1 MLMTSKNTGAM
12 SILRSSPPSP
22 SSRRTYS
29 ATSRCVNPFPPEVMP
44 ETSADYL
51 SVENKAHGNSEAL
64 EQLKQVGFP
73 VAEADGMAIFE
84 AVSYEKI
91 FECFTDDE
99 YKKVVVPDEEKFLD
113 RGKSLAFPAGIV
125 NVFDDPT

>member
-1 MLMTSKNTGAM
+1 MPDVRQDRVRLVILLHRKESMNVDDFQEYWRNEHSQVFSSIAVVKKN
-12 SILRSSPPSP
+12 L
-22 SSRRTYS
+22 
-29 ATSRCVNPFPPEVMP
+29 
-44 ETSADYL
+44 L
-51 SVENKAHGNSEAL
+51 SYEQAHGNSEAL